1 MQPVTHAEADGF
13 AAAWIDAWNRRDIEA
28 VLAHY
33 AEELRFT
40 SPKAQALAGRATLTG
55 KPALRAYWTAALQR
69 IPELRFTLDRVGWD
83 AAAGLLVILY
93 EADLNGQRSRACEL
107 MTFADGRVVVGEAL
121 YGASL

>member
-1 MQPVTHAEADGF
+1 MQPLTHTDADAF

-40 SPKAQALAGRATLTG
+40 SPKAHAITGRATVLS

-69 IPELRFTLDRVGWD
+69 ISQLRFTLDRVGWD
-83 AAAGLLVILY
+83 ASAGLLVVLY
-93 EADLNGQRSRACEL
+93 EAELNGQRSRACEL
-107 MTFADGRVVVGEAL
+107 MTFAGGRVVAGEAL
-121 YGASL
+121 YGAAL